1 MSEFEDKLNNIL
13 NDQAAMGQIMALAQS
28 LGGAG
33 GQSTAP
39 PPPPPPR
46 QETQPAQPEGG
57 QVDWNGV
64 MNLLSSL
71 GSGSGNQ
78 QQPAP
83 PPPPEPTLPQ
93 LDPRLIQTGM
103 RILSEYNRK
112 DDKNMALLQALR
124 PFVREER
131 YAKLDRAIQI
141 ARLSRVI
148 RVAFGVL
155 KEQGGGSDV

>member
-71 GSGSGNQ
+71 GSGNGSQ

-83 PPPPEPTLPQ
+83 PPPPVTPPSS
-93 LDPRLIQTGM
+93 P
-103 RILSEYNRK
+103 S
-112 DDKNMALLQALR
+112 APA
-124 PFVREER
+124 
-131 YAKLDRAIQI
+131 YA
-141 ARLSRVI
+141 
-148 RVAFGVL
+148 
-155 KEQGGGSDV
+155 